1 MSWEA
6 ATKLSEAGGGSF
18 SSNKNIANRLWQDAR
33 VATMHPFVNPSS
45 NFENYGRLLCGVED
59 LLMQV

>member
-1 MSWEA
+1 
-6 ATKLSEAGGGSF
+6 LSEAAGGSF

-45 NFENYGRLLCGVED
+45 NFENYGRLLCGIDE